1 MCLRLLTARTDD
13 HIFTSLPRSG
23 TVRGKA
29 TRRGQCI
36 SAPTPQPLTPWLAW
50 SLQRAQLASPAH
62 PRRQFRLGR
71 SGPAVT
77 RRDLATSPGDA
88 HRRVARF
95 LQHKRT
101 CRFPEVVAE
110 LPGLVRDVH
119 TTLATGADHGES
131 LKLAVVVEPSAQAAR
146 RVGAGRCARA
156 RRYRRSLSGA
166 TPLPAPRGRSAS
178 TNPEHVRSPV
188 VGRGRLEC
196 RRCRAQS
203 SAGWQSRGSKE

>member
-1 MCLRLLTARTDD
+1 MCLRLLTARADD
-13 HIFTSLPRSG
+13 HTFISLPRSG

-62 PRRQFRLGR
+62 PRRQFRLDR

-88 HRRVARF
+88 RRVARF

-101 CRFPEVVAE
+101 WWFPEVVAE

-119 TTLATGADHGES
+119 TPLATGADHGEL
-131 LKLAVVVEPSAQAAR
+131 LKLAVVVEPSAQAA
-146 RVGAGRCARA
+146 
-156 RRYRRSLSGA
+156 
-166 TPLPAPRGRSAS
+166 
-178 TNPEHVRSPV
+178 
-188 VGRGRLEC
+188 
-196 RRCRAQS
+196 
-203 SAGWQSRGSKE
+203 